1 MTTKKLLEI
10 RNLKKSFK
18 DKAHWFKK
26 AKDVTIGPVSFH
38 LNKGETLAIVG
49 AAGSGKSTVAKLL
62 STAETADEGELIFDG
77 ETIDWN
83 DASFFTQNI
92 RIIFQDALKSLNPA
106 VKIGEQLEQPLIF
119 NTSLDFEQRQEKILE
134 ALRMVGLL
142 PEHAEYYPHMFSG
155 GQAQRI
161 GIARALILDP
171 KVVVIDEAL
180 APLDPSLRAQVVN
193 LLVDLQRERGLT
205 FILISHQ
212 ISLIKYLSDRL
223 LVMNRGEVIEEGNVD
238 EIFATPKHPITKK
251 LLFAL
256 DM

>member
-1 MTTKKLLEI
+1 MTTEKLLQI
-10 RNLKKSFK
+10 NNLTKSYK
-18 DKAHWFKK
+18 DKAHWFKR

-49 AAGSGKSTVAKLL
+49 AAGSGKSTIAKLL
-62 STAETADEGELIFDG
+62 ATAESADKGELIYDG
-77 ETIDWN
+77 KTIDWQ
-83 DASFFTQNI
+83 DASFFSQNI

-119 NTSLDFEQRQEKILE
+119 NTNLNDDERQEKILE

-142 PEHAEYYPHMFSG
+142 PEHAEYFPHMFSG

-171 KVVVIDEAL
+171 KVVIIDEAL

-193 LLVDLQRERGLT
+193 LLLDLQQQRGLT

-223 LVMNRGEVIEEGNVD
+223 LVMDSGKIIEQGDVKQ
-238 EIFATPKHPITKK
+238 IFTSPQHAITKK

>member
-1 MTTKKLLEI
+1 MLMPILQIDGLSKC
-10 RNLKKSFK
+10 FK

-26 AKDVTIGPVSFH
+26 GKDVTIGPLSFQ
-38 LNKGETLAIVG
+38 LNKGETLAVIG
-49 AAGSGKSTVAKLL
+49 EAGSGKSTVARIL
-62 STAETADEGELIFDG
+62 SGADKADSGDLYFEGQKV
-77 ETIDWN
+77 DWK
-83 DASFFTQNI
+83 DSSFFCKNV

-119 NTSLDFEQRQEKILE
+119 NTNLDASQRQEKILD

-171 KVVVIDEAL
+171 PIVIIDEAL

-193 LLVDLQRERGLT
+193 LLIDLQEKRKLT
-205 FILISHQ
+205 YILISHQ
-212 ISLIKYLSDRL
+212 ISLIRYLSDKI
-223 LVMNRGEVIEEGNVD
+223 MIMDSGNIVEFGD
-238 EIFATPKHPITKK
+238 VNDVFTAPKHPVSQK
-251 LLFAL
+251 LLKYA

>member
-1 MTTKKLLEI
+1 MPVKLLEVKG
-10 RNLKKSFK
+10 LLKSFK
-18 DKAHWFKK
+18 DRAHWLNRG
-26 AKDVTIGPVSFH
+26 KDVTIGPVSFH

-62 STAETADEGELIFDG
+62 ATAETADAGELIFDG
-77 ETIDWN
+77 ETVDWRN
-83 DASFFTQNI
+83 SSFFTQNI

-106 VKIGEQLEQPLIF
+106 VKIGEQLEQVLLF
-119 NTSLDFEQRQEKILE
+119 NTRLDYQQRQEKILE

-171 KVVVIDEAL
+171 KVVIIDEAL

-193 LLVDLQRERGLT
+193 LLLDLQHQRGLT
-205 FILISHQ
+205 FVLISHQ
-212 ISLIKYLSDRL
+212 ISLIKYLSDRV
-223 LVMNRGEVIEEGNVD
+223 LVMDSGQIVEHGNIE
-238 EIFATPKHPITKK
+238 EIFAQPKHPVTKK